1 MTRNTATRRTATA
14 LIRSSRAA
22 CLARRAFALAAVA
35 LLAIERSA
43 LAAGGRAF
51 GEVFFVSRDVT
62 GDGETRVDW
71 IGTSMIWL
79 LILLSVAS
87 VSMIV
92 LAWSSNRPRL
102 ILMRTQ
108 ADEARRLVSEG
119 RFAEALDRSR
129 SSATDFSRILH
140 AALAAAPGGYDAMA
154 RSSEQMADELVVR
167 RFRRIEPLN
176 VLGQVAP
183 MLGLFGTVYGMI
195 VAFMTISAMGGTADP
210 VALASG
216 IGTAL
221 VTTFWGL
228 LIAIPALSA
237 YAVVRNTI
245 DASSAEAA
253 REVELIMARFRP
265 TSSLTPVAALAGGAS
280 PGGAGAH
287 GGAGAPASPG
297 AMP

>member
-1 MTRNTATRRTATA
+1 MMPSTLRRLLSAPCSTFVGA
-14 LIRSSRAA
+14 
-22 CLARRAFALAAVA
+22 AFALFA
-35 LLAIERSA
+35 LDRTAFGE
-43 LAAGGRAF
+43 GGRSF
-51 GEVFFVSRDVT
+51 GEVFFVSRDLAV
-62 GDGETRVDW
+62 DGESRIDW
-71 IGTSMIWL
+71 IGSGMIWL
-79 LILLSVAS
+79 LILMSVAS

-92 LAWSSNRPRL
+92 LAWSRNRPGHMLARAH
-102 ILMRTQ
+102 

-119 RFAEALDRSR
+119 KFAEALDRSR
-129 SSATDFSRILH
+129 SNPSDFARILH
-140 AALAAAPGGYDAMA
+140 AALTAAPGGYDAMA
-154 RSSEQMADELVVR
+154 RSGEQMADELVVR

-228 LIAIPALSA
+228 IIAIPALSA

-253 REVELIMARFRP
+253 REVELILARFRP
-265 TSSLTPVAALAGGAS
+265 SANLTPVAAMTAGTAS
-280 PGGAGAH
+280 
-287 GGAGAPASPG
+287 
-297 AMP
+297 